1 MRRRGWREAMR
12 RAVHRNALAATWW
25 AGRRYGGRRD
35 GGRRQPL
42 RLLSDRNAKERPHR
56 QPGPLLLLSRRG
68 RRGRRVGV
76 VVRHVNFQ
84 GELQLSGGRHVGFL
98 TRQRPASSWARDFLR
113 PASLQLRQLR
123 AGCYYGP
130 EVAPNGTHCL
140 VAPQIYS
147 LQTNERTSSTTLTK
161 SYRSAAHHDCLFE
174 QVACLERSTRC

>member
-1 MRRRGWREAMR
+1 MLSRRLG
-12 RAVHRNALAATWW
+12 
-25 AGRRYGGRRD
+25 GRRYGGRRD